1 MEAERVLNDLYKKIN
16 ETGCEGR
23 LPVAIFR
30 VEKNILTYSGW
41 KWRFV
46 PTISHFIKWLLQNKF
61 RVVKKIKICY
71 FNCIR

>member
-46 PTISHFIKWLLQNKF
+46 PNSGIYEIEVMAEKLKE
-61 RVVKKIKICY
+61 
-71 FNCIR
+71 

>member
-30 VEKNILTYSGW
+30 VEKNILTYSGSG
-41 KWRFV
+41 
-46 PTISHFIKWLLQNKF
+46 I
-61 RVVKKIKICY
+61 
-71 FNCIR
+71 

>member
-30 VEKNILTYSGW
+30 VAIA
-41 KWRFV
+41 
-46 PTISHFIKWLLQNKF
+46 IC
-61 RVVKKIKICY
+61 ICY
-71 FNCIR
+71 NADS

>member
-30 VEKNILTYSGW
+30 VEKNILTYSGYDP
-41 KWRFV
+41 FN
-46 PTISHFIKWLLQNKF
+46 ISYGKRN
-61 RVVKKIKICY
+61 
-71 FNCIR
+71 